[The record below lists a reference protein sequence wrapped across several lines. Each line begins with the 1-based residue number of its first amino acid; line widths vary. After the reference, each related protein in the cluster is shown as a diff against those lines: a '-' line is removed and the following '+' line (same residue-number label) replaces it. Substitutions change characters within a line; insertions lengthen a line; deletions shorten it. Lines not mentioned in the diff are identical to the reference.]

1 MRLSLL
7 CLAWL
12 AGILLSALD
21 LLEGAALLSA
31 GSLALWGLAR
41 PRPPLWGV
49 VALALFVAGGVR
61 HRGAE
66 AALTFPVLEGLRG
79 GEAVLVARVSEE
91 PEPRGSRQ
99 LLVLTVTAAGH
110 DGAADAA
117 TGSVMAWLPL
127 YPQYHQDE
135 LLEVR
140 GRLEAPRERPGSDSA
155 GLLARRG
162 IVGFLNDPQIR
173 VLGTRPPAG
182 WRAWPARARRA
193 LSEALAAALPEP
205 EASLAAALLFG
216 ARTTLPSS
224 VNEAFQAT
232 GTSHLLAV
240 SGYNLTLVTI
250 WIGTVF
256 VLALGRR
263 RALWP
268 SLAAAWA
275 YALLVGDQPPVL
287 RAAAM
292 ASLALA
298 ATSLGRPAS
307 GVAALALSA
316 AVFAALDPLVLGEP
330 SFQLSFLAVAG
341 LFLLADPWQRHLEIA
356 FDGLQARLRFGAGP
370 LRVVANT
377 LAVTSAA
384 SLVTVP
390 LIALL
395 FQRLAVITPLA
406 NLVAQPLV
414 PVAMALSMPA
424 ALTGLLLPDL
434 APYVAAPAWVALH
447 GLTTV
452 VEGLAR
458 VPGASLAT
466 PPLPGSII
474 AAFYAALAVGLL
486 GHRWGLWPAL
496 RRVVRAVPGLKL
508 EASLAGASL
517 IVWTVVL
524 IPAEGDVLSLEVLDV
539 GQGDSL
545 LVTAP
550 SGRRVLIDGGP
561 DPQRL
566 LQLLGQRLPF
576 WERRFA
582 ALIVTHP
589 QTDHLTGLL
598 AVAERYRVDLV
609 VEGDADDSPLHAA
622 WSAILERRRIAR
634 VHPSP
639 GQALRLDSAVM
650 TVLGPTPD
658 QEGGS
663 NDRSLVL
670 RLVYGEVSFLLTG
683 DIEAAGEEALVHSR
697 YPIASTVLKV
707 AHHGSRT
714 STTPRFLDAVGPAVS
729 AISVGTSNPFGH
741 PSPEVLQRLEGRRVF
756 RTDLHGTISYRTD
769 GRRLWVHTER

>member
-31 GSLALWGLAR
+31 GSLMLWGLAR
-41 PRPPLWGV
+41 LRTPLWGI
-49 VALALFVAGGVR
+49 VALALLIAGGVR
-61 HRGAE
+61 YRSAE
-66 AALTFPVLEGLRG
+66 AALTFPVLEELRG
-79 GEAVLVARVSEE
+79 SEAVLVARVSQE
-91 PEPRGSRQ
+91 PEPRSSHQ
-99 LLVLTVTAAGH
+99 FLVLTVTAAGR

-117 TGSVMAWLPL
+117 TGSVLAWLPL
-127 YPQYHQDE
+127 YPQYRPSDV
-135 LLEVR
+135 LEVR
-140 GRLEAPRERPGSDSA
+140 GRLEPLLERPRFDSA

-162 IVGFLNDPQIR
+162 VVGFLYDPHVR
-173 VLGTRPPAG
+173 VLGTQPPAG
-182 WRAWPARARRA
+182 WRAWPASARRA

-216 ARTTLPSS
+216 ARATLPPS

-240 SGYNLTLVTI
+240 SGYNLTLVAT
-250 WIGTVF
+250 WIGTLF
-256 VLALGRR
+256 VVALGRR

-298 ATSLGRPAS
+298 ATYLGRPAS

-316 AVFAALDPLVLGEP
+316 AVFAALDPLILGEP

-341 LFLLADPWQRHLEIA
+341 LFLLAGPWQRHLEVA
-356 FDGLQARLRFGAGP
+356 FEGLRGRLGWRVGP
-370 LRVVANT
+370 LRVVSNA
-377 LAVTSAA
+377 LVVTSAA
-384 SLVTVP
+384 CLVTLP

-406 NLVAQPLV
+406 NLLAQPLV
-414 PVAMALSMPA
+414 PVAMVLSMPA

-434 APYVAAPAWVALH
+434 APYLAAPAWLALH
-447 GLTTV
+447 ALTTV

-466 PPLPGSII
+466 PPISGSII
-474 AAFYAALAVGLL
+474 AASYAALAVGLL
-486 GHRWGLWPAL
+486 GHRWGLWPTL
-496 RRVVRAVPGLKL
+496 RRVVRALPALKL
-508 EASLAGASL
+508 QASLAGASL
-517 IVWTVVL
+517 LVWTVVL
-524 IPAEGDVLSLEVLDV
+524 IPTDGDVLSLEVLDV

-545 LVTAP
+545 LVTGP
-550 SGRRVLIDGGP
+550 NGQRVLVDGGP

-576 WERRFA
+576 WERRLA
-582 ALIVTHP
+582 ALIVSHP
-589 QTDHLTGLL
+589 QADHLTGLL

-622 WSAILERRRIAR
+622 WSAVLDREHITR
-634 VHPSP
+634 VRPSP
-639 GQALRLDSAVM
+639 GQALRLDSAIM
-650 TVLGPTPD
+650 TVLGPMPGR
-658 QEGGS
+658 EGAT

-683 DIEAAGEEALVHSR
+683 DIEAAGEEALVYSR

-714 STTPRFLDAVGPAVS
+714 STTPRFIEAVGPAVS
-729 AISVGTSNPFGH
+729 AISVGASNPFGH
-741 PSPEVLQRLEGRRVF
+741 PSPEVLQRLEGTRIY
-756 RTDLHGTISYRTD
+756 RTDLHGTISYHTD
-769 GRRLWVHTER
+769 GHRLWVHTER

>member
-31 GSLALWGLAR
+31 GSLVLWGLAR
-41 PRPPLWGV
+41 LRTPLWGV
-49 VALALFVAGGVR
+49 LALALLIAGGVR

-79 GEAVLVARVSEE
+79 SEAVLVARVSQE
-91 PEPRGSRQ
+91 PEPRGARQ
-99 LLVLTVTAAGH
+99 LLILTVTAAGH
-110 DGAADAA
+110 DDAADAA

-140 GRLEAPRERPGSDSA
+140 GRLEPLFERPGSDSA
-155 GLLARRG
+155 GLLARRSV
-162 IVGFLNDPQIR
+162 VGFLYDPHLR
-173 VLGTRPPAG
+173 VLGTRSPAG
-182 WRAWPARARRA
+182 WEAWPTSARRA
-193 LSEALAAALPEP
+193 LSGALAAALPEP

-216 ARTTLPSS
+216 ARTTLPRS

-240 SGYNLTLVTI
+240 SGYNLTLVAA
-250 WIGTVF
+250 WIGTLF
-256 VLALGRR
+256 VVALGRR

-298 ATSLGRPAS
+298 ATYLGRPAS

-341 LFLLADPWQRHLEIA
+341 LFLLAGPWQRHLEVA
-356 FDGLQARLRFGAGP
+356 FEGLQGRLGWRAGP
-370 LRVVANT
+370 LRVVSDT
-377 LAVTSAA
+377 LVVTSAA
-384 SLVTVP
+384 SLITVP

-406 NLVAQPLV
+406 NLIAQPLV

-434 APYVAAPAWVALH
+434 APYVAAPAWLTLH
-447 GLTTV
+447 ALTTV

-466 PPLPGSII
+466 PPIPGGII
-474 AAFYAALAVGLL
+474 AASYAALAVGLL
-486 GHRWGLWPAL
+486 GHRWGLWPTL
-496 RRVVRAVPGLKL
+496 RRVVRALPALKL
-508 EASLAGASL
+508 QASLAGASL
-517 IVWTVVL
+517 LVWTVVL
-524 IPAEGDVLSLEVLDV
+524 IPTDGDVLSLEVLDV

-545 LVTAP
+545 LVTGP
-550 SGRRVLIDGGP
+550 NGQRVLVDGGP

-576 WERRFA
+576 WERRLA
-582 ALIVTHP
+582 ALIVSHP
-589 QTDHLTGLL
+589 QADHLTGLL

-622 WSAILERRRIAR
+622 WSALLERERITR
-634 VHPSP
+634 VHPSA

-650 TVLGPTPD
+650 TILGPMPE
-658 QEGGS
+658 QEGGI

-683 DIEAAGEEALVHSR
+683 DIEAAGEEALVYSR

-714 STTPRFLDAVGPAVS
+714 STTPRFLEAVGPTVS

-741 PSPEVLQRLEGRRVF
+741 PSQEVLQRLEGTRIY
-756 RTDLHGTISYRTD
+756 RTDLHGTISYHTD
-769 GRRLWVHTER
+769 GRRLWVRTER